1 MNIKHVAVLGA
12 GNGGIT
18 AAADLTLRGFHV
30 SLFDLPRFSRNIDL
44 LKKRQG
50 QVVLKEPG
58 GLVSKATIG
67 LLTTDIKEAL
77 SGAQLVLV
85 SIPSVWTEEF
95 ARVCAPFISS
105 EQIIIMHN
113 AACMCSV
120 RFANAARQMGI
131 NTDFKIGELATL
143 AYGTRAF
150 PEKGE
155 VELSLRVKEF
165 YFSAYPGAL
174 TKALLGA
181 VRQLY
186 QGAMP
191 IDNVW
196 GTTLSNGNPECHTG
210 PCLLNAGR
218 IEYSEGEFWLYVEGI
233 TEHTVNVLL
242 AVGEERM
249 ALARALDYELDDGT
263 TARIKRGYLAIGPEA
278 VHLKYN
284 RSPVFSKIKG
294 PTSLESRYFIEDISN
309 GLVLYS
315 SLGKALA
322 VPTPATNAIIT
333 LGSVLLKRDFMTEG
347 VTLEKLGFEGM
358 NRDQLISA
366 VS

>member
-30 SLFDLPRFSRNIDL
+30 SLFELPQFSRNIDL
-44 LKKRQG
+44 LKKRKA

-85 SIPSVWTEEF
+85 SIPSLWTEEF
-95 ARVCAPFISS
+95 ARVCAPFISGD
-105 EQIIIMHN
+105 QVIVMHT

-120 RFANAARQMGI
+120 RFVNAARQIGI
-131 NTDFKIGELATL
+131 KTDFKIGELATL
-143 AYGTRAF
+143 AYGTRASA
-150 PEKGE
+150 EKGE
-155 VELSLRVKEF
+155 IELYLRVKEF
-165 YFSAYPGAL
+165 YFSAYPAVRTGE
-174 TKALLGA
+174 LLEA
-181 VRQLY
+181 VRQIY
-186 QGAMP
+186 KEVMP

-196 GTTLSNGNPECHTG
+196 GTTLSNGNPECHPG

-218 IEYSEGEFWLYVEGI
+218 IEYSKGEFWLYVEGI
-233 TEHTVNVLL
+233 TGHTLNVLL
-242 AVGEERM
+242 EVGEERM
-249 ALARALDYELDDGT
+249 ALARALGYQLDDGT
-263 TARIKRGYLAIGPEA
+263 TARIKRGYLEEGSELLY
-278 VHLKYN
+278 LKYN
-284 RSPVFSKIKG
+284 HSPVFSRIKG
-294 PTSLESRYFIEDISN
+294 PTSLESRYFTEDISN

-322 VPTPATNAIIT
+322 VPTPTTNAIIT